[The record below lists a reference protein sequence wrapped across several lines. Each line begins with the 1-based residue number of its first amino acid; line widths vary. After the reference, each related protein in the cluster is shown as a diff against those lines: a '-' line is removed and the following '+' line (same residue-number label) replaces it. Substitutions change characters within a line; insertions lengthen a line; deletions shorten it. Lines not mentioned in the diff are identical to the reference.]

1 MDHIETGA
9 AGAEQAAPAQPLRE
23 LVITL
28 KHPVVVLAKDGKTE
42 IDTITS
48 ITMKRP
54 KAKHMRAMD
63 KATGEFGKVLGLV
76 QATTGL
82 PMSVIDEI
90 DGEDVITLA
99 TRVADFLGVSLL
111 TGAT

>member
-9 AGAEQAAPAQPLRE
+9 AGAAQAAPAQPLQE

-42 IDTITS
+42 IDTLTS

-63 KATGEFGKVLGLV
+63 KAAGEFGKVLGLV

-99 TRVADFLGVSLL
+99 TGVADFLGVSLL

>member
-1 MDHIETGA
+1 MEHNATGA
-9 AGAEQAAPAQPLRE
+9 AGATQAAPAKPLQE

-28 KHPVVVLAKDGKTE
+28 KHPVVVLAKDGQTE
-42 IDTITS
+42 VDTITT
-48 ITMKRP
+48 ITMRRP

-63 KATGEFGKVLGLV
+63 KTAGEFGKVLGLV

-82 PMSVIDEI
+82 PMSVVDEI

-99 TRVADFLGVSLL
+99 TAVADFLGVSLL
-111 TGAT
+111 TGPT